1 MEMADNKPNPLVLR
15 TLGRA
20 FAAVGKE
27 RGIDEWVQV
36 GKDLNQSADALV
48 AMSELP
54 EKDTAGPEHRDINA

>member
-1 MEMADNKPNPLVLR
+1 MDKVATKPNPLVLR